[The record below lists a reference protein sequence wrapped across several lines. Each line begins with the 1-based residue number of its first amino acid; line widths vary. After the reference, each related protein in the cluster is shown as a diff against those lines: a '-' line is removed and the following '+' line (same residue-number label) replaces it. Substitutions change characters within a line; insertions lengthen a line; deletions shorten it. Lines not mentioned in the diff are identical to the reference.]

1 MTTVLIADDHPL
13 VRSGLRALLSSL
25 AGIEVVG
32 EAPDGA
38 AAVEI
43 GRWTHP
49 DVVIM
54 DLEMPGMDGIEAA
67 RQLARALPDAA
78 VLVLTMHDDDESLF
92 GALRAGAHG
101 YVLKGAEQDDI
112 ARAIEA
118 VSRGEVIFGPQVASR
133 MVQFFLTGAG
143 RDV

>member
-1 MTTVLIADDHPL
+1 
-13 VRSGLRALLSSL
+13 L

-43 GRWTHP
+43 GRRTHP

-78 VLVLTMHDDDESLF
+78 DLVLTIHDDDESLF
-92 GALRAGAHG
+92 GALRAGARG
-101 YVLKGAEQDDI
+101 YVLKGC
-112 ARAIEA
+112 
-118 VSRGEVIFGPQVASR
+118 
-133 MVQFFLTGAG
+133 GAG
-143 RDV
+143 RHRAGDRSGQPG